1 MHRREGEALEDCTTI
16 KPLEVIMDIV
26 VHDPNTGDIKT
37 QLIEWQLTEGEELL
51 GTTLV
56 TTTNA

>member
-1 MHRREGEALEDCTTI
+1 MEDCTTI

-56 TTTNA
+56 TTTND